1 MRLFIVDGIK
11 YHKIGDDQFYA
22 QELFQQNELFGY
34 LKDNMVK
41 AEKSVFDYV
50 VYDSDIELEF
60 ASAFERNED
69 IKLYAKLP
77 GWFKIDT
84 PLGGYNPDWA
94 VLIEKDGKE
103 KLYFVV
109 ETKST
114 LFSVERRP
122 EENAKIKCGY
132 AHFEAL
138 GDEVNFTV
146 SNSMDEF
153 SSRYA

>member
-1 MRLFIVDGIK
+1 M
-11 YHKIGDDQFYA
+11 
-22 QELFQQNELFGY
+22 
-34 LKDNMVK
+34 
-41 AEKSVFDYV
+41 S
-50 VYDSDIELEF
+50 LEF

-138 GDEVNFTV
+138 GDEVKFTV